1 MEMVNLAG
9 RVWRTGGT
17 PQALPVFT
25 LSGFFH
31 TGDDALSDPR
41 LLYDT
46 GSGRWLASIF
56 DATRA
61 TILVAASRSADPTG
75 GWSIQSIPADGC
87 PDQPRL
93 GVADAVVVVAA
104 DMFGTCDESA
114 GYEGS
119 AVWVLN
125 KADLLAG
132 AAPDLQ
138 KFGPDQR
145 YSTLTPVQSLGT
157 TSTEYL
163 VSVDN
168 PRSTVVHLLAV
179 SGTPPARTTLTRL
192 ASIAVSP
199 LSAPPS
205 ARTPASE
212 FDTIETNDDR
222 VLDAVWENGTV
233 WLSANDGCTPPGD
246 RSRHA
251 CARVIGLDTN
261 VQTLVADSELSDAR
275 ADLFY
280 PAVRPDA
287 AGNLIVVY
295 GHSSATVMPE
305 LLALARTADG
315 GFTQPVVLARA
326 DAPQSGSRYGDYFG
340 AARDPSDP
348 SVVWVAGEV
357 GARGAFSGWST
368 AVAAVSLAVGAPQ
381 MSVRDMVAPTVRA
394 IASAGRRGSPVR
406 LEYRLGDDSGS
417 SRALVTVSRGGRT
430 VFTAATL
437 LVPVDPA
444 RIAYV
449 LWRPDAAL
457 RRGTFRFCVRA
468 TDAAGNRSPASC
480 SSVTLR

>member
-31 TGDDALSDPR
+31 AGNDALSDPR

-56 DATRA
+56 DATRTA
-61 TILVAASRSADPTG
+61 ILVAASQGADPTG

-93 GVADAVVVVAA
+93 GVADTVVVVAA
-104 DMFGTCDESA
+104 DMFGACDESA

-125 KADLLAG
+125 KAELLAG
-132 AAPDLQ
+132 TAPELQ
-138 KFGPDQR
+138 KFGPDRR
-145 YSTLTPVQSLGT
+145 YSTLTPVQSLGAT
-157 TSTEYL
+157 ATEYL
-163 VSVDN
+163 VAVGN

-179 SGTPPARTTLTRL
+179 SGMPPAKATLTRL
-192 ASIAVSP
+192 ASITVSP

-205 ARTPASE
+205 ARTPA
-212 FDTIETNDDR
+212 TIETNDNR
-222 VLDAVWENGTV
+222 VLDAVWENGRL
-233 WLSANDGCTPPGD
+233 WLSGNDGCTPPGD
-246 RSRHA
+246 RSRHT
-251 CARVIGLDTN
+251 CARVIGLDTSSR
-261 VQTLVADSELSDAR
+261 TLVADSELSEAG

-287 AGNLIVVY
+287 AGNLVVVY
-295 GHSSATVMPE
+295 GYSSTTVMPQ

-315 GFTQPVVLARA
+315 GFTRPVVLARA

-348 SVVWVAGEV
+348 SVVWVAGEA

-368 AVAAVSLAVGAPQ
+368 AVAAVSLAVGPPK
-381 MSVRDMVAPTVRA
+381 MSLRDTVAPTVRA
-394 IASAGRRGSPVR
+394 IASAGRRGTPVR
-406 LEYRLGDDSGS
+406 LEYRVGDNSGS
-417 SRALVTVSRGGRT
+417 SRALVTVSRRGRT
-430 VFTAATL
+430 VFSAATL
-437 LVPVDPA
+437 LVPVDA
-444 RIAYV
+444 GRLAYV
-449 LWRPDAAL
+449 LWRPDASL
-457 RRGTFRFCVRA
+457 RPGTLRFCVRA
-468 TDAAGNRSPASC
+468 TDGAGNRSASSC
-480 SSVTLR
+480 SSLRLR